1 MEAVP
6 ILIIIGA
13 PVLTTMGFKFA
24 FVENIL
30 VRLLLIA
37 ALIYAI
43 RFSGNPLFSLLV
55 LLAIVTL
62 LLERNHVV
70 VAGLPNQKA
79 DAKIIGPANLYPM
92 KAPDSVSHII
102 INDSY
107 DNNESH
113 DAEVHLSDERV
124 DIKEGP
130 SNDES
135 PDFYKALG
143 LVQ

>member
-13 PVLTTMGFKFA
+13 PVLATMGFKFA

-43 RFSGNPLFSLLV
+43 RFSGNPLFSLVV

-70 VAGLPNQKA
+70 VAGLPDQKA

-92 KAPDSVSHII
+92 KAPDRVADIVVH
-102 INDSY
+102 DSY
-107 DNNESH
+107 DNDSH

-135 PDFYKALG
+135 PDFYKARG
-143 LVQ
+143 LV

>member
-13 PVLTTMGFKFA
+13 PLLTSMGCKFA

-70 VAGLPNQKA
+70 VAGLPDQKA
-79 DAKIIGPANLYPM
+79 EAKIIGPANLYPM
-92 KAPDSVSHII
+92 KAPDSTSHISVT
-102 INDSY
+102 DSY
-107 DNNESH
+107 DNNEAH
-113 DAEVHLSDERV
+113 AADVYSDERV
-124 DIKEGP
+124 DIQEGP
-130 SNDES
+130 SNHDS
-135 PDFYKALG
+135 PDFYKALD
-143 LVQ
+143 LV

>member
-13 PVLTTMGFKFA
+13 PLLTSMGSKFA

-43 RFSGNPLFSLLV
+43 RFYPGSPVFSLLV
-55 LLAIVTL
+55 LLAIITL

-70 VAGLPNQKA
+70 VAGLPDQKTT
-79 DAKIIGPANLYPM
+79 IIGPTNLYPM
-92 KAPDSVSHII
+92 KAPDNISHIKV
-102 INDSY
+102 NDTY
-107 DNNESH
+107 DNH
-113 DAEVHLSDERV
+113 EVHEADVYSDERV

-130 SNDES
+130 SNNDS
-135 PDFYKALG
+135 PDFYKARG
-143 LVQ
+143 LV